1 MGRSDATT
9 GIHVNASTV
18 AEAFATGPDD
28 SGLRWPTPD
37 TAAHG
42 RMAIA
47 KTSTARR
54 RRTWDRLTRRA

>member
-18 AEAFATGPDD
+18 AEAFATAPDD
-28 SGLRWPTPD
+28 AGLRSPTRD

-47 KTSTARR
+47 NTSTARR
-54 RRTWDRLTRRA
+54 RRTGYRLTRRA